1 MKLGEMLLPIH
12 PGEILREV
20 HLADLN
26 MEAGTLAKKLH
37 VSTSLVEEVLAE
49 KADIDAEMAL
59 RLGRF
64 FRTTPELSLNMQR
77 AYDLKITAI
86 AIKDELAK
94 IVQYDAA

>member
-1 MKLGEMLLPIH
+1 MKIGEMLPPIH

-26 MEAGTLAKKLH
+26 IEAGTLTKKLH
-37 VSTSLVEEVLAE
+37 VSTSLVEEILAE
-49 KADIDAEMAL
+49 TADIDAEMAL

-64 FRTTPELSLNMQR
+64 FRTTPELWLNMQK

-86 AIKDELAK
+86 AIKEELEK
-94 IVQYDAA
+94 IVEYDAD

>member
-1 MKLGEMLLPIH
+1 MLRDMLPAIH

-26 MEAGTLAKKLH
+26 IEAGTLAKKLH
-37 VSTSLVEEVLAE
+37 VSRSLVEEILAE

-64 FRTTPELSLNMQR
+64 FRTTPELWLNMQR

-94 IVQYDAA
+94 IAEYDAA